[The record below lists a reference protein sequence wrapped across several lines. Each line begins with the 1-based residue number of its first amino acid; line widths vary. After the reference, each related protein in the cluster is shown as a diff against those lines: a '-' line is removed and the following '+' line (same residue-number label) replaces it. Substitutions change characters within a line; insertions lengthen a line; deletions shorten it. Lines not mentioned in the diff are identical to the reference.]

1 MKAIRKNA
9 REEYRVTRAEFKG
22 YDLINIRVW
31 LEDRETGTM
40 RPGKDGLAF
49 RAGLVDEVIDALLD
63 AKNGGAA

>member
-31 LEDRETGTM
+31 FQDRETGTM
-40 RPGKDGLAF
+40 RTGRDGITV
-49 RAGLVDEVIDALLD
+49 RAGA
-63 AKNGGAA
+63 AKARSRG

>member
-1 MKAIRKNA
+1 MKTIRKNA
-9 REEYRVTRAEFKG
+9 REEIRVARTEYKG
-22 YDLINIRVW
+22 FDLINVRVW
-31 LEDRETGTM
+31 FEDRETGTM